1 MFKVP
6 EHKRLATGGYKGPQG
21 TGRDIKGDSWKDS
34 KKKSKK
40 RKKSKVVDV
49 DDVQKVK
56 KSKRRKGG
64 KLTHI
69 AGAIGKGSAKKGK
82 RACK

>member
-6 EHKRLATGGYKGPQG
+6 EHKRLATGKYKGPQG
-21 TGRDIKGDSWKDS
+21 TGRDIKGDSWKDP

-40 RKKSKVVDV
+40 RKGSKNLDDI

-56 KSKRRKGG
+56 KGKRKSSKRG
-64 KLTHI
+64 KRTLT
-69 AGAIGKGSAKKGK
+69 AGAQRAGMNK
-82 RACK
+82 RKR